1 MRSRPHPQGD
11 SCDRRSRSSPQS
23 ARNAPWQRGRPHERK
38 RDHGAHPHRRA
49 PRQLEEIIAVF
60 AGLAGRLRN
69 PRGVIVDSNILL
81 DVATS
86 DPTWSVWPGV
96 SGQECLARSVW
107 PGVSGLGTHPRN
119 VQNIKRRYRR
129 CLPSRFVRSIAAG
142 AASRS
147 TPSAASLSR
156 SQQRLDRGSDRRAQA
171 GAWIPTRTG

>member
-60 AGLAGRLRN
+60 AGLAGRFRN

-86 DPTWSVWPGV
+86 DPT
-96 SGQECLARSVW
+96 RSVW

-142 AASRS
+142 AAGAASRS